1 MQHLDPADLV
11 FVDESGSH
19 QAMARDYARAPQGQR
34 AQGTKPLN
42 RGRHV
47 TMVGALGVLG
57 VVAAMMLEGF
67 MDGAACLVFVPEVLA
82 AQLRPGQVVVLDNLK
97 AQKVAGVQQAI
108 AAVGAG
114 VLYLPPYSPEFSP
127 IEEGW
132 SKVKTVLR
140 TKAARTVEQLG
151 QAIAEAFAAITSQD
165 ARGGLAHA
173 GYSVGSK

>member
-97 AQKVAGVQQAI
+97 APKVAGVQQAI
-108 AAVGAG
+108 AAVGAR

-127 IEEGW
+127 IEECW

-165 ARGGLAHA
+165 ARGWFAHA
-173 GYSVGSK
+173 GYSIGSK